1 MFRPVN
7 LQNVPRQD
15 AIANSSE
22 TIVAHMNEGHS
33 EELLMYGKYFGECTK
48 AVSATLVDIDQAG
61 LTVVCLTEEDE
72 EEEIRIAFRNPV
84 PNKSSLKQALDDL
97 TEEAAKG
104 LGVPVPGRRG
114 ISKKELGSDEFFSLP
129 DPTAGLLALLAVTSF
144 TYLVLSSNPIWP
156 LNFLKYFFGQG
167 VLNALFALMIL
178 VHAGEA
184 FVAWAICLT
193 RPEYDN
199 ETVVKWV
206 ISTFIFGIGS
216 LQKLFN
222 QPKVKRN

>member
-7 LQNVPRQD
+7 VRNVPRQD
-15 AIANSSE
+15 SIANSSE
-22 TIVAHMNEGHS
+22 TIVAHMNEGHA
-33 EELLMYGKYFGECTK
+33 EELLMYGKFFGECK
-48 AVSATLVDIDQAG
+48 QAVSATLVDIDQSG
-61 LTVVCLTEEDE
+61 LTIVCLTEEKE

-84 PNKSSLKQALDDL
+84 PNKASLKEALDEL

-114 ISKKELGSDEFFSLP
+114 ISKKELGSDGFFILP
-129 DPTAGLLALLAVTSF
+129 DPNHALIVLFAVISY
-144 TYLVLSSNPIWP
+144 TYLVFSSNPIWP
-156 LNFLKYFFGQG
+156 LNYLKLFFGQG
-167 VLNALFALMIL
+167 VLNALFAVMVLI
-178 VHAGEA
+178 HAAEA

-199 ETVVKWV
+199 ETVMKWV

-216 LQKLFN
+216 LRKLFA
-222 QPKVKRN
+222 QPKKKSN